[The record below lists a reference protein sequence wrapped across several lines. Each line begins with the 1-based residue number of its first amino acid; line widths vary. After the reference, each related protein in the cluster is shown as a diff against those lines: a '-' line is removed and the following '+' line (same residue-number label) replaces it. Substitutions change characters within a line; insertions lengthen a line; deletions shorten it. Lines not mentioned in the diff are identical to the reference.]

1 MSPLE
6 LKKLQVEL
14 KRVDAA
20 KEEMELRIHE
30 RMDEIKRLEDNIK
43 IQVAKIEELKAKL
56 VEANGA

>member
-6 LKKLQVEL
+6 LKKIQVEI

-43 IQVAKIEELKAKL
+43 VQVAKIEELKAKL
-56 VEANGA
+56 TEVNA

>member
-14 KRVDAA
+14 KWVDDA

-30 RMDEIKRLEDNIK
+30 RLDEIKLLEDNIK